1 MQNIIKLIIK
11 GDVLSYLAN
20 YVKNTYYYLVCSIM
34 LDPKKTNLGVYSNL
48 TPPNIII

>member
-20 YVKNTYYYLVCSIM
+20 YVKNTYYYLECSIM
-34 LDPKKTNLGVYSNL
+34 LDPKKTIKEF
-48 TPPNIII
+48 TAIILIQT